1 MYLYKELNIEEYF
14 NKKESFCLIDVRS
27 ESEFQEDHI
36 LGAINIPILNDEERV
51 LVGTTYKNKGVKAA
65 KVLARNIT
73 LPSMLEKL
81 NKIYSIIDNNK
92 KIPLIYCAR
101 GGDRS
106 GVIATFLAM
115 ENTYVFR
122 LIGGYKSY
130 RGHVLNYFNTVFN
143 KKIKVFY
150 GLTGTGKTEVLL
162 ELKKNN
168 LPVIDLEGLA
178 NNRGSVF
185 GHIGLGKQPCQKR
198 FDTLLYNALSNIKE
212 DYIIV
217 EGESKKIGRLY
228 IPEQFYDRMIFG
240 DSYLIDC
247 SLKLRIKRIIDEY
260 GGYLTE
266 NKEEL
271 IRSLEILKVHLGNE
285 KTLELI
291 SKFNLGKLDEVVE
304 YLLIN
309 YYDILYEKNRRAKNA
324 HMISYNADNVVE
336 CAKKIAIDIKIGG
349 EIFV

>member
-1 MYLYKELNIEEYF
+1 MYEFKELNIDEYI
-14 NKKESFCLIDVRS
+14 NKKGNFCLIDVRS
-27 ESEFQEDHI
+27 ESEFSEDHI
-36 LGAINIPILNDEERV
+36 LGAINIPILNDEERII
-51 LVGTTYKNKGVKAA
+51 VGTTYKEKGVKAA

-73 LPSMLEKL
+73 MPNMLNKL
-81 NKIYSIIDNNK
+81 NKIYSIIESSK
-92 KIPLIYCAR
+92 KIPVIYCAR

-106 GVIATFLAM
+106 GIIATFLAM

-122 LIGGYKSY
+122 LTGGYKAY
-130 RGHVLNYFNTVFN
+130 RGYVLNYFKTIYN

-185 GHIGLGKQPCQKR
+185 GHIGLGKQPSQKR
-198 FDTLLYNALSNIKE
+198 FDTLLYDAISKLDD

-240 DSYLIDC
+240 EAYLIEC
-247 SLKLRIKRIIDEY
+247 SLFLRIKRIIDEY
-260 GGYLTE
+260 GGYLTK
-266 NKEEL
+266 NKDEL
-271 IRSLEILKVHLGNE
+271 IRSIEVLKIQLGNE
-285 KTLELI
+285 KIAKLI
-291 SKFNLGKLDEVVE
+291 DKFNSGYLNEVVE

-309 YYDILYEKNRRAKNA
+309 YYDILYEKNRKTNKKYLAE
-324 HMISYNADNVVE
+324 YNSDNVVE
-336 CAKKIAIDIKIGG
+336 CAKNIATDLK
-349 EIFV
+349 

>member
-1 MYLYKELNIEEYF
+1 MYLFKELNIDDYMK
-14 NKKESFCLIDVRS
+14 KKENFCLIDVRS
-27 ESEFQEDHI
+27 ESEFTEDHI
-36 LGAINIPILNDEERV
+36 LGAINIPILNDEERII
-51 LVGTTYKNKGVKAA
+51 VGTTYKEKGVKAA

-73 LPSMLEKL
+73 MPHMLVKL
-81 NKIYSIIDNNK
+81 NEIYSIIESSK

-106 GVIATFLAM
+106 GIIATFLAM

-122 LIGGYKSY
+122 LTGGYKAY
-130 RGHVLNYFNTVFN
+130 RAYVLNYFNTIFN

-162 ELKKNN
+162 ELKMNN

-185 GHIGLGKQPCQKR
+185 GHIGLGKQPSQKR
-198 FDTLLYNALSNIKE
+198 FDTLLYDSISKLDE

-240 DSYLIDC
+240 DAYLIEC
-247 SLKLRIKRIIDEY
+247 SLLLRIKRIIDEY
-260 GGYLTE
+260 GGYLTK
-266 NKEEL
+266 NKDEL
-271 IRSLEILKVHLGNE
+271 IRSIEVLKVHLGKE
-285 KTLELI
+285 TIAELI
-291 SKFNLGKLDEVVE
+291 DKFNTGYLNEVVE

-309 YYDILYEKNRRAKNA
+309 YYDILYEKNRKTNKTYLA
-324 HMISYNADNVVE
+324 IYNADNVVG
-336 CAKKIAIDIKIGG
+336 CAKNIATDLK
-349 EIFV
+349 